1 MFVDESGTTSI
12 SETAATHGDVA
23 YIQCGLIVQ
32 ADDVHRAR
40 AAVDRAKRE
49 LFKGVDTM
57 KWELHGYEIWRSK
70 GKFAAQMRIPDSEKI
85 PVFARIVKALEESES
100 VLVSVIIWKDRL
112 PPGQHNLLKI
122 SWRLIIERFEQ
133 YLADQG
139 RGECGSIIADA
150 SGRGTEAK
158 IKSLLKDVY
167 VWQRKRRSHPV
178 LASTDVGFVDS
189 LDEPLVQAADM
200 AAYIMHKHC
209 RGDDSFRGLFDA
221 LVTRIWQCD
230 GRVEGF
236 GIKHYPDRR

>member
-1 MFVDESGTTSI
+1 MFVDESGTPSI
-12 SETAATHGDVA
+12 SDAAAAHGDIA

-32 ADDVHRAR
+32 ANNVHRAR

-70 GKFAAQMRIPDSEKI
+70 GNFAAHMRIPDSEKI
-85 PVFARIVKALEESES
+85 SVFARIVKALEESES
-100 VLVSVIIWKDRL
+100 VLVGAIIWKDRL

-139 RGECGSIIADA
+139 CGECGSIIADA
-150 SGRGTEAK
+150 SGRSTEAK
-158 IKSLLKDVY
+158 IRSLLQDVY
-167 VWQRKRRSHPV
+167 VWQRKRRGHPV
-178 LASTDVGFVDS
+178 LASTDIVFVDS

-209 RGDDSFRGLFDA
+209 RGDDSFKRLFDA

-230 GRVEGF
+230 GKVEGF
-236 GIKHYPDRR
+236 GIKHYPDRG